1 MTYVYHRANKAL
13 IQHQPK
19 RMMDEAARHRATIAT
34 MSEEKKEVLHKYEL
48 NSLAPNSVRSYE
60 SDHQVFLR
68 WMAENYPECN
78 DLSQATWPMCVDWLQ
93 SQVESGLTQATIQ
106 RRWAFLRA
114 HLCESLK
121 DPMVEREYAKVV
133 KGLFKSVAREG
144 VKGKTPLMAD
154 QVLAALGK
162 IKGRTFDEEQQRMF
176 LLWSFGTVLRR
187 SETAATRW
195 MHVKFCDRGITVNI
209 PHSKAGEKTISVN
222 KKNTPLDVMAP
233 LLAWRERTKAG
244 PNDLI
249 FRGMN
254 KQGEPLNSKIGDKTM
269 TRYVKTAAMSLNLP
283 SEAFAV
289 HSVRSGGI
297 SSHAVAGATTAQLMQ
312 LSAHKSLSSLQHYLK
327 GMGDFQHGL

>member
-1 MTYVYHRANKAL
+1 MAYKQQRGQVAL
-13 IQHQPK
+13 VQHQSGHIV
-19 RMMDEAARHRATIAT
+19 DEAARHRATIAS
-34 MSEEKKEVLHKYEL
+34 MSEEKKEALHKHEL

-60 SDHQVFLR
+60 SDHQVFSR
-68 WMAENYPECN
+68 WMARNYPECV
-78 DLSQATWPMCVDWLQ
+78 DLGQATWPMAVDWLQ
-93 SQVESGLTQATIQ
+93 SQIYVGLAQATLQ

-121 DPMVEREYAKVV
+121 DPMVEREYSKVV

-154 QVLAALGK
+154 QVLAAVQKIEGK
-162 IKGRTFDEEQQRMF
+162 KSDEEQQRMF
-176 LLWSFGTVLRR
+176 LLWSFGTALRR
-187 SETAATRW
+187 SETAATKWR
-195 MHVKFCDRGITVNI
+195 HVKFCDRGITVNI

-222 KKNTPLDVMAP
+222 KKNTPLDVVAP
-233 LLAWRERTKAG
+233 LLAWRERTAAG
-244 PNDLI
+244 PDDFI
-249 FRGMN
+249 FRAMD
-254 KQGEPLNSKIGDKTM
+254 KQGEPLTSKIGDKTM

-289 HSVRSGGI
+289 HSLRSGCL